1 MSINEMSYSTFNKQ
15 YLQTEISKRKV
26 LSRAKDNLNGD
37 TVVGSGT
44 RDGDK
49 SNAAIKVST
58 IKINNEIDSL
68 INQTDESYFNEL
80 LGEI

>member
-1 MSINEMSYSTFNKQ
+1 MSINEMSYNTFNKQ

-37 TVVGSGT
+37 TVAGSGT

-58 IKINNEIDSL
+58 IKINNKIDSL